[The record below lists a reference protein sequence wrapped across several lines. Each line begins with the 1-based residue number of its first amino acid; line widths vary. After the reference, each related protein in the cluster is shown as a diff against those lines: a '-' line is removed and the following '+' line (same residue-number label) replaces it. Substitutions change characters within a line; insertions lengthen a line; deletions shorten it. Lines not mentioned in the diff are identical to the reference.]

1 MKIGIEASAAVV
13 SGRTGVGTYTANL
26 MAGLERLNQITGQIE
41 LVHFSNRID
50 SPETRGPTAI
60 ASHNIHPHDQF
71 PSRAIWMQS
80 GLLRSISSTKPDI
93 CHFPNY
99 LAPVAGWQ
107 QAPYVV
113 TMHDMSVYRC
123 PEHQPLKT
131 VALHRA
137 MIPAIARHAAMVLTV
152 SESARLD
159 ILHYLKLAPEK
170 VRVVY
175 EGIGAQFRPQIQ
187 TGQPSVDEVTRRL
200 GLDFPY
206 VLTVGT
212 LEPRKN
218 HLRLIEA
225 FTSMVMQERLP
236 HHLVISGAHGWKDRP
251 LELHAQN
258 SALANRIHFL
268 GYVPGADLPA
278 LYRGSSAFAFPS
290 LYEGFG
296 LPVLEALAC
305 GVPTLISTDPA
316 LTEVAGH
323 GTTAVVQA
331 QSVEDM
337 ASALY
342 RLLVDVE
349 YKQELRH
356 RGYDRVKHF
365 SWDKCAWETFQ
376 LYKEVLDESPAY
388 SRLRTAN

>member
-1 MKIGIEASAAVV
+1 MKVGIEASAAVV

-26 MAGLERLNQITGQIE
+26 LAGLERLNQITGQIE
-41 LVHFSNRID
+41 LVHFSNRIG
-50 SPETRGPTAI
+50 SPETHGSI
-60 ASHNIHPHDQF
+60 VINHDNIYAHDQF

-99 LAPVAGWQ
+99 LAPVAGCM

-113 TMHDMSVYRC
+113 TMHDMAVYRC

-137 MIPAIARHAAMVLTV
+137 MIPLLARRAALVLTV

-175 EGIGAQFRPQIQ
+175 EGIGPQFGPQIQ
-187 TGQPSVDEVTRRL
+187 TGQPSVEEVKGRL

-225 FTSMVMQERLP
+225 FTSMAMQERLP

-251 LELHAQN
+251 LQLHAQN
-258 SALANRIHFL
+258 SPLANRIHFL

-278 LYRGSSAFAFPS
+278 LYRGASAFAFPS

-316 LTEVAGH
+316 LTEVAGG
-323 GTTAVVQA
+323 GTTAVVRPE
-331 QSVEDM
+331 SVEDM
-337 ASALY
+337 AAALY
-342 RLLVDVE
+342 RLLVDTD
-349 YKQELRH
+349 YKQELRR
-356 RGYDRVKHF
+356 RGYERVKHF
-365 SWDKCAWETFQ
+365 SWDKCAAETFQ
-376 LYKEVLDESPAY
+376 LYREVLDDSPAY
-388 SRLRTAN
+388 SQLRAAN